1 MHLGFAD
8 FFRAAIFAAAQVF
21 GGSLGAGIIAVSLGV
36 RLALLPLTIRLARRA
51 LAQQAILARLQ
62 PKLQR
67 LQRRYRNDPAAR
79 LQRTQALYRRE
90 GLRLFDPAAMLGGLV
105 QLPVLAGV
113 YAAVRQGLG
122 AASSFL
128 WISNLLRSD
137 VWLALAV
144 ALLSAVVAYVG
155 RAGRAG
161 QASGSTTAVWLSAG
175 FVLLAAWR
183 ASAALVLS
191 WGAGS
196 LGTLVQGLLLRRHP
210 CSRGPQAR
218 R

>member
-79 LQRTQALYRRE
+79 LQRPQALYRR
-90 GLRLFDPAAMLGGLV
+90 G
-105 QLPVLAGV
+105 
-113 YAAVRQGLG
+113 
-122 AASSFL
+122 
-128 WISNLLRSD
+128 
-137 VWLALAV
+137 
-144 ALLSAVVAYVG
+144 
-155 RAGRAG
+155 
-161 QASGSTTAVWLSAG
+161 SAG
-175 FVLLAAWR
+175 ADAAR
-183 ASAALVLS
+183 AVCG
-191 WGAGS
+191 GA
-196 LGTLVQGLLLRRHP
+196 P
-210 CSRGPQAR
+210 
-218 R
+218 